1 MRSAG
6 RGEKIL
12 RESREK
18 GDHNED
24 DDLIRL
30 QLESLLAEKARLAH
44 ENSIYARENR
54 FLREIVEFHQLT
66 SMGDGVDLDD
76 GIEEDAADVY
86 ADETLPYRDL
96 IHRMKCLSPLYL
108 VRALPQQHWLA
119 PRALNLRMSISHRL
133 SPWRQALRPAMRLCD
148 WLCFVVCKIVCIL
161 DLTVFLEFII
171 RFMLLI
177 WLIGVLLPYLCKAQS
192 PARSLDALLQDYA
205 FRSFH
210 HPHTGI
216 IYDGTVPNNLT
227 GIKIAASR
235 LRNGS
240 LKKRGFANYKEFTIP
255 TGIVVRPY
263 VRRLVLVYQ
272 NLGNWSSFYYPLPGY
287 TYLAPV
293 LGLLAYDAANLS
305 ATHLPELDIVASN
318 SPI

>member
-1 MRSAG
+1 M
-6 RGEKIL
+6 
-12 RESREK
+12 
-18 GDHNED
+18 
-24 DDLIRL
+24 
-30 QLESLLAEKARLAH
+30 
-44 ENSIYARENR
+44 
-54 FLREIVEFHQLT
+54 
-66 SMGDGVDLDD
+66 
-76 GIEEDAADVY
+76 
-86 ADETLPYRDL
+86 
-96 IHRMKCLSPLYL
+96 
-108 VRALPQQHWLA
+108 
-119 PRALNLRMSISHRL
+119 
-133 SPWRQALRPAMRLCD
+133 
-148 WLCFVVCKIVCIL
+148 
-161 DLTVFLEFII
+161 EFII

-227 GIKIAASR
+227 GIKIAALR

-263 VRRLVLVYQ
+263 VQRLVLVYQ

-305 ATHLPELDIVASN
+305 ATHLPELDIVASK
-318 SPI
+318 SPILIEFTDVSPVPNGVVAKCVWFNINGTAKIGELEAPATCSTNSQGHFSVVINSSAIPPPPAPAPAPAPGTTPVHKSHSKVWKIVGGVVGGFLGLILLALLVVWIHRYLQEKRTAKMIHQSETGIPLQMVQVGNFRMPQVPLMRTQPQLEDEYIF